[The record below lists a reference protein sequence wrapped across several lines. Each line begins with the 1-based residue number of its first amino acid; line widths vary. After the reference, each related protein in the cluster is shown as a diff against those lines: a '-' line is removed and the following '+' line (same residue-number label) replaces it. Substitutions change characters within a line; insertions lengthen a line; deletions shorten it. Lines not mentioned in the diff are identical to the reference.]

1 MTHEQDITKNPWPFI
16 SVIFKRRLKIIQIVA
31 NLAGAGIV
39 TLYFMFFEQSLAVP
53 DTLNHLVAIG
63 IMFVGLVII
72 AVVFLSRWQKDLIR
86 FMQLKIRNQ
95 AADSNLRKKAQRK
108 ILNLPYVCS
117 LISLFNWFLA
127 ANITTLYFS
136 TDPGEGSLA
145 AIYFNGLRT
154 FTGVVLAG
162 IVTCVIVFFAVEK
175 ACTKMWPHFFPDGG
189 LINTPAVF
197 RLRLHIRMLV
207 IFGLASVL
215 PIILMAVLSYNKAR
229 MMLVLP
235 PEDVIGSLFSLTV
248 FLLAVA
254 LATAIFL
261 SRTFSNSIIVPVRRM
276 DNAMDRVEAGD
287 FSALVPVD
295 TNDELGALAEHFNR
309 MTEGL
314 KERYRLRRSLDLA
327 KEIQQNLLP
336 KANPVVAGM
345 DIAGKSVYCEETG
358 GDYYDFIPIG
368 DPGQPKI
375 GVAIGDVSG
384 HGISSALLMATVRS
398 SLRQRVLLT
407 GNIAHM
413 VSDVNRQLVGDV
425 EDSGQFMTMFL
436 LIIDTATR
444 RLEWVRAGHD
454 PGIVYDPASDA
465 FSELGG
471 AGIALG
477 VDAEWIYER
486 NEKTDF
492 SGGQILFLST
502 DGVWE
507 ARNPAGEML
516 GKAPILDAIRQNA
529 SSGAAQ
535 IIDSIF
541 DRLDKYTG
549 GLKIEDDITAVVIK
563 IQEDP
568 NE

>member
-1 MTHEQDITKNPWPFI
+1 MNDEQHIEKNPWPFI
-16 SVIFKRRLKIIQIVA
+16 NAIFNRRLTIIQVVA

-53 DTLNHLVAIG
+53 DTLNDLIAIG
-63 IMFVGLVII
+63 IMFVGLVIL
-72 AVVFLSRWQKDLIR
+72 AAVFLNRWQKDLSR
-86 FMQLKIRNQ
+86 FLQLKIRNQ

-136 TDPGEGSLA
+136 AEPIEGSLA
-145 AIYFNGLRT
+145 AVFYAGLRT
-154 FTGVVLAG
+154 FMGVILAG
-162 IVTCVIVFFAVEK
+162 IVTCAIVFFAVEK

-189 LINTPAVF
+189 LIETPAVF

-235 PEDVIGSLFSLTV
+235 PEDVIGSLFSLTI

-276 DNAMDRVEAGD
+276 DNAMDRVEDGD
-287 FSALVPVD
+287 FSAFVPVD

-327 KEIQQNLLP
+327 KEVQQNLLP

-345 DIAGKSVYCEETG
+345 DIAGKSVYSEETG

-398 SLRQRVLLT
+398 SLRQRVSLT

-444 RLEWVRAGHD
+444 QLEWVRAGHD

-471 AGIALG
+471 SGIALG
-477 VDAEWIYER
+477 VNADWIYER

-549 GLKIEDDITAVVIK
+549 GVKIEDDITAVVIK
-563 IQEDP
+563 IQEDL

>member
-1 MTHEQDITKNPWPFI
+1 MNDEKDIAKNPWPFI
-16 SVIFKRRLKIIQIVA
+16 NVIFRRRLTIIQIVA

-39 TLYFMFFEQSLAVP
+39 TLYFRFFEQSLAVP
-53 DTLNHLVAIG
+53 DTLNDLIAIG
-63 IMFVGLVII
+63 IMFVGLVFL

-86 FMQLKIRNQ
+86 FLQLKIRNQ
-95 AADSNLRKKAQRK
+95 APDSNLRKKAQRK
-108 ILNLPYVCS
+108 ILNLPYACS
-117 LISLFNWFLA
+117 LISLFDWFLA

-136 TDPGEGSLA
+136 TGHEEGSLA
-145 AIYFNGLRT
+145 AVYFAGLRS
-154 FTGVVLAG
+154 FAGVILAG
-162 IVTCVIVFFAVEK
+162 IVTCAIVFFAVEK
-175 ACTKMWPHFFPDGG
+175 ACARMWPHFFPDGG
-189 LINTPAVF
+189 LIKTPAVF

-287 FSALVPVD
+287 FSAFVPVD

-471 AGIALG
+471 SGIALG

-492 SGGQILFLST
+492 SSGQILFLST

-529 SSGAAQ
+529 SSSAAQ

-541 DRLDKYTG
+541 ARLDKYTG
-549 GLKIEDDITAVVIK
+549 GVKIEDDITAVVIK
-563 IQEDP
+563 IQEDL